1 MVDLKGKAVFLSG
14 PMSGRSF
21 YNVAEFAEAH
31 AKLKERGVHDIY
43 DPAIEYLKSG
53 ADVADRPHDFW
64 MGCCIREL
72 VKAASMTI
80 FNSRCG
86 ECYYGALVSLPGWE
100 DSEGAKLER
109 AVAEACGIEC
119 YDLDEVV

>member
-31 AKLKERGVHDIY
+31 AKLKERGVHEIY
-43 DPAIEYLKSG
+43 NPAIEYLKSG
-53 ADVADRPHDFW
+53 AYEAARPHDFW
-64 MGCCIREL
+64 MGFCVREL
-72 VKAASMTI
+72 VKTVSKTI
-80 FNSRCG
+80 FSDRHG
-86 ECYYGALVSLPGWE
+86 ECYYKVLVSLPGWE
-100 DSEGAKLER
+100 NSEGAKLER

>member
-1 MVDLKGKAVFLSG
+1 MVNLKGKAVFLSG

-21 YNVAEFAEAH
+21 YNVSEFAEAH
-31 AKLKERGVHDIY
+31 AKLKAAGVHDIY

-53 ADVADRPHDFW
+53 AFEAVKPHAFW

-72 VKAASMTI
+72 VTPASV
-80 FNSRCG
+80 NVLSERYG
-86 ECYYGALVSLPGWE
+86 ECHYKVLVSLPGWQ
-100 DSEGAKLER
+100 DSDGARLER
-109 AVAEACGIEC
+109 EVAEACGIEC